1 MRKTIH
7 ANSSTFVNI
16 ENGHRKFWGITID
29 IANRRVTTK
38 WGRIGATTEPRRN
51 LLRFDTREA
60 LRAYADAKLRE
71 KINHGYAQV
80 A

>member
-7 ANSSTFVNI
+7 ANSSTFVNV
-16 ENGHRKFWGITID
+16 NDGHRKFWGITID
-29 IANRRVTTK
+29 IANRRVTIK
-38 WGRIGATTEPRRN
+38 WGRIGSLGQRK
-51 LLRFDTREA
+51 LLRFDDRAT